1 MYIATKNGNS
11 FKKPFNMNT
20 SDIKNKI
27 LQGSKLAIKRLIDR
41 KKKEDSYLIVSDQGK
56 VVKVKASNI
65 KM

>member
-1 MYIATKNGNS
+1 
-11 FKKPFNMNT
+11 MNT

-27 LQGSKLAIKRLIDR
+27 LQGSKLAIKKLIDR
-41 KKKEDSYLIVSDQGK
+41 KRKEDSYLIVSDHGK